1 MRKIKL
7 VLLALSMFG
16 WLLSCGSESGNV
28 PKTALTEITANR
40 TGADGGLFYSFWTN
54 GGGSVTMTLDG
65 GNGYSVRWANCGDFT
80 CGKGWSTGT
89 GRTIA
94 YSGYFNTSGGGLFG
108 IYGWTTNALVEYYVC
123 ESWGEGT
130 NPATS
135 GALMGTIT
143 SDGDTYDVYK
153 FKQINQPSIQ
163 GTATFMQYKS
173 FRRTPRTSGTI
184 TIQNHF
190 DGWTKLGMNLGTQ
203 QNYQIFLSEGFNGS
217 GSAGATVS
225 EVSK

>member
-1 MRKIKL
+1 MKKMKL
-7 VLLALSMFG
+7 VPLVLSMFG
-16 WLLSCGSESGNV
+16 FLLGCVSEGA
-28 PKTALTEITANR
+28 PTAKTVTISANR
-40 TGADGGLFYSFWTN
+40 TGFDGGGFYSFWTN

-65 GNGYSVRWANCGDFT
+65 ANGYGVHWTNCGDFT
-80 CGKGWSTGT
+80 CGKGWSTGS

-108 IYGWTTNALVEYYVC
+108 IYGWTTNPLVEYYIC
-123 ESWGEGT
+123 EAWGEGT
-130 NPATS
+130 NPAAS
-135 GALMGTIT
+135 GTLVGTVE
-143 SDGDTYDVYK
+143 SDGDKYDIYK
-153 FKQINQPSIQ
+153 HKQIDQPSIQ

-173 FRRTPRTSGTI
+173 FRRTPRMSGTI

-190 DGWTKLGMNLGTQ
+190 DAWAKLGLDLGTR
-203 QNYQIFLSEGFNGS
+203 QNYQILLTEGFNGS